1 MVNQQIDVSKSEINR
16 SDMIVIEVEE
26 CLTKIEE
33 LKQKNADNEEI
44 LSLLSSTLEE
54 M

>member
-1 MVNQQIDVSKSEINR
+1 MVNQQIDISKSEINR

>member
-1 MVNQQIDVSKSEINR
+1 MVNQQVDLSKSEINR

-33 LKQKNADNEEI
+33 LKRKNADNEEI

>member
-1 MVNQQIDVSKSEINR
+1 MVNQQVDVSKSEINR